1 MELSSREIFGGFLLF
16 IIIYASLKRN
26 YIEYLDSSLDNHDT
40 MNIIDQRGGDY
51 NIDQSTYNQDD
62 RTIQD
67 LHLPKEQEKQSKKSI
82 ERKKKDDMMRRY
94 IEYKQR
100 IYTAILAD
108 SKEALD
114 ELEIPFFLS
123 SGTCLGY
130 FREDKFIDHDYDIDL
145 GIFEKDY
152 RPELIDKMAERG
164 LHLYRVLGTR
174 KDGME
179 LSFKKKGTKLGHY
192 AKVDIFLHYLE
203 KEERENE
210 EDKEYCSWYSY
221 KAPQFEEKIKYRV
234 GKFDIIPVK
243 FMGLIV
249 NVPHPTLRYIL
260 DHYGEDWL
268 IPKKAGVDYYYATSP
283 KSIQG

>member
-26 YIEYLDSSLDNHDT
+26 YIEYFDSSLDNNHD
-40 MNIIDQRGGDY
+40 NIIDQRGGDY
-51 NIDQSTYNQDD
+51 NSYRSILHNQDN
-62 RTIQD
+62 RTVQD
-67 LHLPKEQEKQSKKSI
+67 PHEKQLIEKS
-82 ERKKKDDMMRRY
+82 KKDDMMRRY
-94 IEYKQR
+94 SEYKQR

-145 GIFEKDY
+145 GIFEQDY

-283 KSIQG
+283 KSIQE